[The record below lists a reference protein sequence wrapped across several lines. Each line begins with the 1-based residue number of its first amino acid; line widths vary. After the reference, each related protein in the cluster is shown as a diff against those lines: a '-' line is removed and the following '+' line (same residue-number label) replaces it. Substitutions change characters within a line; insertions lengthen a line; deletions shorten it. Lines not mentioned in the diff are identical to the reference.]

1 MQKKK
6 FRTDIN
12 GMRAIAVLLVILFH
26 FDNSLAPAGFI
37 GVDIFFVISGYLM
50 TSIILTGI
58 ENNNFSIIK
67 FYSARCK
74 RIIPALMLLI
84 FILVFLSYF
93 LIEPNDYK
101 KIGIHARDSLLFI
114 SNITYFN
121 ESGYFDVESM
131 EKFLLHTWSLSVE
144 WQFYLIYPLIILA
157 ISKIT
162 TSSNTRKSLVF
173 LFFVSLILSS
183 VITKIDP
190 SQAYYMIH
198 TRAWE
203 MMAGGL
209 AFAYP
214 VTKVSE
220 KNKKILFFLC
230 LIIIIFASYFFD
242 SNTPWPSFYAS
253 IPVVATAIILAI
265 NYEKNFILSNP
276 IFQKIGLWSY
286 SIYLFHWPLLV
297 ITKKLNLELSLIIYL
312 TITFILAIS
321 SYYLIEKRRL
331 KIVFI
336 IPFYIIILIA
346 CQYIAKDGVTQR
358 IDKKTQEYSKNYNF
372 YYNPWM
378 LYRKQ
383 QNEVMSFN
391 DNKNGKEYILTGDS
405 FAFMYVNA
413 MKDYGIKFNVYA
425 NESCNTSMINGT
437 YKGSDNCLKMKELLD
452 DRLSNNKSSNVIIS
466 QRWDLYFKNMN
477 SEKIE
482 NEIKLFMDTLISKN
496 PNNTYYILGT
506 YHQPSYNPY
515 TCLLNTQTMN
525 DNFLSRLLNKN
536 QCDEREIKSKDE
548 FKTSANIDKL
558 LLKASLNY
566 KNIHYISMRESQCN
580 DKDCIII
587 ENGNPII
594 VRPHLT
600 KFGAEKFTK
609 IIMNNILSTS
619 K

>member
-214 VTKVSE
+214 VAKVSE

-358 IDKKTQEYSKNYNF
+358 IDKKTQEYSKNYKF
-372 YYNPWM
+372 YYNPWV
-378 LYRKQ
+378 LYRDKQ
-383 QNEVMSFN
+383 NDILYFNENLPS
-391 DNKNGKEYILTGDS
+391 KKIILSGDS
-405 FAFMYVNA
+405 FALMYVEA
-413 MKDYGIKFNVYA
+413 MKEYGVNFELYS
-425 NESCNTSMINGT
+425 NESCNTTMINDS
-437 YKGSDNCLKMKELLD
+437 YKGSRNCITMKNKFLERIAKND
-452 DRLSNNKSSNVIIS
+452 DSPVIIS
-466 QRWDLYFKNMN
+466 QRWDLYLKGLD
-477 SEKIE
+477 KVQTE
-482 NEIKLFMDTLISKN
+482 NKIKLFLDNLKN
-496 PNNTYYILGT
+496 KGQNRKFYILGD

-515 TCLLNTQTMN
+515 SCLLNSQTMQS
-525 DNFLSRLLNKN
+525 NFLSDLLHS
-536 QCDEREIKSKDE
+536 ERCEKMESKDKDSLRTDVDIE
-548 FKTSANIDKL
+548 GIFKL
-558 LLKASLNY
+558 LTLQY
-566 KNIHYISMRESQCN
+566 DNIEFISMRDEQCN
-580 DKDCIII
+580 KFSCTII
-587 ENGNPII
+587 ENDNPII
-594 VRPHLT
+594 IKPHLT

-609 IIMNNILSTS
+609 FIMNKINY

>member
-58 ENNNFSIIK
+58 ENSSFSIVK

-84 FILVFLSYF
+84 FILVLLSYF

-101 KIGIHARDSLLFI
+101 KIGVHARDSLLFI

-144 WQFYLIYPLIILA
+144 WQFYLIYPLIILV

-214 VTKVSE
+214 ATKVSE

-230 LIIIIFASYFFD
+230 LIIILFASYFFD

-297 ITKKLNLELSLIIYL
+297 ITRKLNLELNLTTYLI
-312 TITFILAIS
+312 TTFILS
-321 SYYLIEKRRL
+321 VFSYYLIEKRRL

-336 IPFYIIILIA
+336 IPFYILLVIA
-346 CQYIAKDGVTQR
+346 CQYISKDGVSSRT
-358 IDKKTQEYSKNYNF
+358 DGVVTKESKEYDHF
-372 YYNPWM
+372 YNPWVIYKNNQM
-378 LYRKQ
+378 ENILL
-383 QNEVMSFN
+383 N
-391 DNKNGKEYILTGDS
+391 DNLDNKKYILTGDS
-405 FAFMYVNA
+405 FSLMYAEFFKKSNLNVLAISYQMCPTIDINNIIKSS
-413 MKDYGIKFNVYA
+413 KDCEYA
-425 NESCNTSMINGT
+425 KNRLKSELE
-437 YKGSDNCLKMKELLD
+437 KGSRD
-452 DRLSNNKSSNVIIS
+452 VIIS
-466 QRWDLYFKNMN
+466 LRWDLY
-477 SEKIE
+477 E
-482 NEIKLFMDTLISKN
+482 NQIKEIGDKSFDKGLYKLISN
-496 PNNTYYILGT
+496 IIEIGGENRTYYILGT
-506 YHQPSYNPY
+506 YHQPSYNPFS
-515 TCLLNTQTMN
+515 CLRNNSMTKNSFISNYFSSFSCPTKESDEN
-525 DNFLSRLLNKN
+525 DDLSIDYSISNLSNQVDNIKFIDTRKIQCENKE
-536 QCDEREIKSKDE
+536 CVIIKNGE
-548 FKTSANIDKL
+548 PL
-558 LLKASLNY
+558 
-566 KNIHYISMRESQCN
+566 
-580 DKDCIII
+580 IIM
-587 ENGNPII
+587 
-594 VRPHLT
+594 PHLT
-600 KFGAEKFTK
+600 IYGSEYFGDE
-609 IIMNNILSTS
+609 IIKTI

>member
-58 ENNNFSIIK
+58 ENNNFSIVK

-162 TSSNTRKSLVF
+162 TSSNTKKSLIF

-198 TRAWE
+198 TRSWE

-214 VTKVSE
+214 VTKASE

-253 IPVVATAIILAI
+253 IPVIATAIILAI

-297 ITKKLNLELSLIIYL
+297 ITKKLNLELSLITYL
-312 TITFILAIS
+312 TVTFILS
-321 SYYLIEKRRL
+321 VFSYYLIEKRRF

-336 IPFYIIILIA
+336 IPFYIIILFA
-346 CQYIAKDGVTQR
+346 CQYISKDGVTQR
-358 IDKKTQEYSKNYNF
+358 VDEKYAKMAEEYDF

-378 LYRKQ
+378 LYRSIQ
-383 QNEVMSFN
+383 
-391 DNKNGKEYILTGDS
+391 NKNLDFNNNNGKHYIITGDS
-405 FAFMYVNA
+405 FSLMYV
-413 MKDYGIKFNVYA
+413 KYFDNVGLNFKLIS
-425 NESCNTSMINGT
+425 NESCPTILV
-437 YKGSDNCLKMKELLD
+437 DNDKNNSYWCNYTKNKLWKELNN
-452 DRLSNNKSSNVIIS
+452 DRESDLIILM
-466 QRWDLYFKNMN
+466 RWDIYNNNYINSIKNTDDFY
-477 SEKIE
+477 KIIRE
-482 NEIKLFMDTLISKN
+482 QIYNLLKKGGRDR
-496 PNNTYYILGT
+496 TYYIVGD
-506 YHQPSYNPY
+506 YQQPNYNPY
-515 TCLLNTQTMN
+515 TCLRNNAILSN
-525 DNFLSRLLNKN
+525 NFLSNFTNDKKCKYRIEENIGYIN
-536 QCDEREIKSKDE
+536 YSKAFE
-548 FKTSANIDKL
+548 LIDKEFENV
-558 LLKASLNY
+558 KFINT
-566 KNIHYISMRESQCN
+566 REYQCN
-580 DKDCIII
+580 ENGCDIII
-587 ENGNPII
+587 NGEPLII
-594 VRPHLT
+594 EPHLT
-600 KFGAEKFTK
+600 KFGAEYFGEF
-609 IIMNNILSTS
+609 IINKL